1 MYSVLFLSVLI
12 GQYSFVILTSRAE
25 FAQTMGLKPEQEF
38 VDKIFPLVDRDNN
51 GRVSFRE
58 FLRFMVLYSS
68 GDCIARAFFL
78 LLFLSFGLLPSHI
91 PGLGNSYFWRK
102 QSNERIGN
110 AELTHK
116 VALVGPYDLS
126 LAS

>member
-68 GDCIARAFFL
+68 GYCIARAFFFFCFF
-78 LLFLSFGLLPSHI
+78 FLVCYPPIF
-91 PGLGNSYFWRK
+91 
-102 QSNERIGN
+102 Q
-110 AELTHK
+110 
-116 VALVGPYDLS
+116 D
-126 LAS
+126 